1 MPDRILIVR
10 AGALGDTLM
19 VTPTIRALKQ
29 RDPEAEVDFLCSQS
43 ARPLLEE
50 NPLISRLFSLEYRN
64 VPYFFSREKR
74 RLAREM
80 RQRQYRLAVLLE
92 SGRRFR
98 ELIEHSGAR
107 EIRDIRDTHDPLAHS
122 IVNYQR
128 AAGCEGVMMPMDLYL
143 TPRDEMRAAEMLRG
157 LPRPWIGFHAGYG
170 PPSGKDSRL
179 QSERL
184 RAWGP
189 ESFARLG
196 QIVRQRHG
204 GTLVLTGSGGD
215 VLLASRISELLGPH
229 LFGQQPPLVLAGRTS
244 VREMA
249 AVIEQ
254 LDVLVT
260 VDSAPAHI
268 AAALGTRTVVLWGP
282 AIFEQ
287 THPHGDPARVIVV
300 RHPVSCAPCYGTPL
314 MKQCQRNICMEAI
327 SPARVAAEVEQLLAD
342 RNAVS

>member
-1 MPDRILIVR
+1 LPDRILIVR

-19 VTPTIRALKQ
+19 TTPTIRALKQ
-29 RDPEAEVDFLCSQS
+29 RDPQAEVDYLCSQS

-50 NPLISRLFSLEYRN
+50 NPGISRLFSLEHRN
-64 VPYFFSREKR
+64 VPYFLSPEKH
-74 RLAREM
+74 RLARALRE
-80 RQRQYRLAVLLE
+80 RQYRLAVLLE
-92 SGRRFR
+92 SGPQYR
-98 ELIEHSGAR
+98 ELIQHAGAR
-107 EIRDIRDTHDPLAHS
+107 EIRDIRDTFDARSHS
-122 IVNYQR
+122 IINYLR
-128 AAGCEGVMMPMDLYL
+128 AAGCEGVMGPMDLYL
-143 TPRDEMRAAEMLRG
+143 TPRDEMRAAETLRG

-170 PPSGKDSRL
+170 PPSGKNSRQ

-184 RAWGP
+184 RAWSA
-189 ESFARLG
+189 ENFVRLG
-196 QIVRQRHG
+196 RILRQRHG
-204 GTLVLTGSGGD
+204 GTLVLTGSTGD
-215 VLLASRISELLGPH
+215 VALTSRISAMLGSPE
-229 LFGQQPPLVLAGRTS
+229 PLVLAGRTS

-249 AVIEQ
+249 AIIEL

-268 AAALGTRTVVLWGP
+268 AAVLGTRTVVLWGP

-287 THPHGDPARVIVV
+287 TCPHGDPARLIVV

-327 SPARVAAEVEQLLAD
+327 SPTRVAAEVEQLLVG